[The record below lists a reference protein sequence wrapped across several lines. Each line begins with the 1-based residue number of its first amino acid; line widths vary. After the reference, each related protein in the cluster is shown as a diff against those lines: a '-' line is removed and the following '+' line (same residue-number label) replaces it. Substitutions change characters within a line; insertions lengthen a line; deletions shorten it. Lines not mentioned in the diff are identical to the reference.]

1 MKQDQTP
8 LSMKTLFQPENEAE
22 AYAVRAMLA
31 EQGIGAV
38 IHSFHDSAF
47 DGLFQSQYGWGAVKV
62 AEGDLQ
68 KATELLAEWRDA
80 APEIAPGVLGGQEDQ
95 DDR

>member
-38 IHSFHDSAF
+38 IHSFHDSAC
-47 DGLFQSQYGWGAVKV
+47 DGLFQSQ
-62 AEGDLQ
+62 
-68 KATELLAEWRDA
+68 
-80 APEIAPGVLGGQEDQ
+80 
-95 DDR
+95 